1 MRFRLAFALA
11 LACLLAA
18 CNKSQP
24 AGEPKGV
31 PAPGASFQVALR
43 VLPNPPKYNQ
53 DTTFRVTLKDS
64 AGRPVEGASV
74 SADLV
79 MPEMAMGENK
89 VALADLGR
97 GEYEGVGRFSM
108 GGNYRVVI
116 SAYKAGATAKVIFN
130 VTVEL

>member
-18 CNKSQP
+18 CNKAQP
-24 AGEPKGV
+24 AAELRGV
-31 PAPGASFQVALR
+31 PAPGAAFQVALR
-43 VLPNPPKYNQ
+43 VQPNPPKYNQ
-53 DTTFRVTLKDS
+53 DTTFRVSLKDS

-79 MPEMAMGENK
+79 MPGMSMGENK
-89 VALADLGR
+89 VALADLG
-97 GEYEGVGRFSM
+97 GGNYEGVGRFPM
-108 GGNYRVVI
+108 GGDHQVVI
-116 SAYKAGATAKVIFN
+116 NAYKAGATAKVIFN